1 MRTLRKIETMW
12 NIYQTLPSTFV
23 VIQSKTKLSSRTVAQ
38 RLKEL
43 EELGV
48 VEKNYNLYVKVPEE
62 KWSKAIKVKEWSN
75 EHNRFLWVIFCKMNL
90 EYIRKKRGASS
101 KKITKSLEKE
111 LNRFIEE
118 HLARSHSLSSI

>member
-1 MRTLRKIETMW
+1 MW
-12 NIYQTLPSTFV
+12 KIYQLLPSTFV
-23 VIQSKTKLSSRTVAQ
+23 VIQCNTKLSSRTVAQ

-62 KWSKAIKVKEWSN
+62 KWSKAINVKEWSN
-75 EHNRFLWVIFCKMNL
+75 EHNRFVWAIFCKMVL
-90 EYIRKKRGASS
+90 KYVGKKRGSS
-101 KKITKSLEKE
+101 PKQISKSLEKE

-118 HLARSHSLSSI
+118 YLASEG